1 MYYILDTV
9 LILCYQIRMY
19 IAAVPNRNSPPAILL
34 RESFRD
40 QGKVKT
46 RTLANLTSWAP
57 TRVEALRQVLRG
69 DFDQLLSCEPTL
81 GPIFGLLFVLKQ
93 IAAALG
99 ITAALRTSRVGK
111 LALFL
116 ILARVAHQGSRLSAV
131 RWAQDHAVSEV
142 LGLDSFDEDDLYAAL
157 DDLCARQEKIER
169 ALYQQY
175 QHRCGTQPPRLFLY
189 DVTSSYLEG
198 ECNELGEFGYNRD
211 GKKGKLQIVIGLLT
225 DAAGEPL
232 AVRVFE
238 GNRSD
243 PTTVAEQI
251 KIVKEQF
258 QVEELVFVGDRGMVK
273 SKGKQALEQAKLRYI
288 TALTDP
294 QIRGLLKRKILQLEL
309 FSEQLCEVEDHGV
322 RYVLRKNDT
331 EAARERHRL
340 EDKLAKLEE
349 KIAARNEETKK
360 KQRCQPE
367 AGKRK
372 LEAWIAQ
379 HKLNGLVELK
389 LAGRMLMLERQE
401 AAMVTSLELA
411 GCYVV
416 TTDVLPQSMNTQ
428 EVHDSYVSL
437 QKVERDFRAMKTGLL
452 EVRPLF
458 VRKESRTRGHVFC
471 CMLALKLSREMERR
485 LHQHFGTTDS
495 NPHAIT
501 LHDALTSLGT
511 LCLLQYKI
519 DEKTTVT
526 KLPQPSANQTKILT
540 ALGMTLSAK
549 M

>member
-1 MYYILDTV
+1 
-9 LILCYQIRMY
+9 MY
-19 IAAVPNRNSPPAILL
+19 IATIPNRKSPPAILL
-34 RESFRD
+34 RQAYRED
-40 QGKVKT
+40 GKVKN
-46 RTLANLTSWAP
+46 RTLANLSDWNPA
-57 TRVEALRQVLRG
+57 RIEALRRALRG
-69 DFDQLLSCEPTL
+69 EFDHAALAEPTL
-81 GPIFGLLFVLKQ
+81 GPIFGVLYTLKQ
-93 IAAALG
+93 IADALGLTAALG
-99 ITAALRTSRVGK
+99 NSVFGK

-116 ILARVAHQGSRLSAV
+116 VLARLAHQGSRLSAV

-142 LGLDSFDEDDLYAAL
+142 LGLDAFDEDDLYAAL

-175 QHRCGTQPPRLFLY
+175 QRRCGTQPPRLFLY

-198 ECNELGEFGYNRD
+198 ERNELGAFGYNRD

-238 GNRSD
+238 GNRCD

-322 RYVLRKNDT
+322 RYVLRKNET
-331 EAARERHRL
+331 EGARERHRL

-360 KQRCQPE
+360 KQRCQPK

-372 LEAWIAQ
+372 LEAWAAQ

-389 LAGRMLMLERQE
+389 LEGRVLVLERQE
-401 AAMVTSLELA
+401 AAIATSLELA

-416 TTDVLPQSMNTQ
+416 ATDVLPQSMSTQ
-428 EVHDSYVSL
+428 EVHDSYISL

-485 LHQHFGTTDS
+485 LQKHFGTTDS
-495 NPHAIT
+495 NPYAIA
-501 LHDALTSLGT
+501 LRDALASLSS
-511 LCLLQYKI
+511 LCLMHYKV

-526 KLPQPSANQTKILT
+526 KLPKPRVNQAKILT
-540 ALGMTLSAK
+540 ALGVTLPSK

>member
-1 MYYILDTV
+1 
-9 LILCYQIRMY
+9 MY
-19 IAAVPNRNSPPAILL
+19 IATVPNRKSPPAILL
-34 RESFRD
+34 RESCRE
-40 QGKVKT
+40 GAKVKT
-46 RTLANLTSWAP
+46 RTLANLTSWPPA
-57 TRVEALRQVLRG
+57 RLEALRQVLRG
-69 DFDQLLSCEPTL
+69 DFDQLTHSEPTL
-81 GPIFGLLFVLKQ
+81 GPIFGVLFVLKQ
-93 IAAALG
+93 IADQLG
-99 ITAALRTSRVGK
+99 LTAAIGHTRLGK

-116 ILARVAHQGSRLSAV
+116 VLARLPHQGSRLSAV

-157 DDLCARQEKIER
+157 DDLWARQEKIER

-175 QHRCGTQPPRLFLY
+175 QRRCGKQPPRLFLY

-198 ECNELGEFGYNRD
+198 QCNELGEFGYNRD

-238 GNRSD
+238 GNRCD

-251 KIVKEQF
+251 KIIKEKF
-258 QVEELVFVGDRGMVK
+258 QVQELVFVGDRGMVK
-273 SKGKQALEQAKLRYI
+273 SKGKQALEQAQLRYI

-294 QIRGLLKRKILQLEL
+294 QIRGLLKRGILQLEL
-309 FSEQLCEVEDHGV
+309 FSERLCEVEDHGV
-322 RYVLRKNDT
+322 RYVLRKNET

-340 EDKLAKLEE
+340 EDKLAKLKE
-349 KIAARNEETKK
+349 KIAARNEETKSK
-360 KQRCQPE
+360 RRCQPE

-372 LEAWIAQ
+372 LEAWIAR
-379 HKLNGLVELK
+379 HKLNGLLELK
-389 LAGRMLMLERQE
+389 LEDRMLVLERHE
-401 AAMVTSLELA
+401 AALATSLQLA

-416 TTDVLPQSMNTQ
+416 TTDVLPENMSTQ

-471 CMLALKLSREMERR
+471 CLLALKLSRELERR
-485 LHQHFGTTDS
+485 LREQFGTTDS
-495 NPHAIT
+495 DPHAIT
-501 LHDALTSLGT
+501 LRDALASLAS
-511 LCLLQYKI
+511 LCLMHYKV

-526 KLPQPSANQTKILT
+526 KLPQPRANQRKILT
-540 ALGMTLSAK
+540 ALSVALPAAR
-549 M
+549 

>member
-1 MYYILDTV
+1 MFIDL
-9 LILCYQIRMY
+9 
-19 IAAVPNRNSPPAILL
+19 VPNRNSPPAILL
-34 RESFRD
+34 RESFRE
-40 QGKVKT
+40 GSKVKKRT
-46 RTLANLTSWAP
+46 IANLSSWPASRIEVFRRLLRGELDTLALQ
-57 TRVEALRQVLRG
+57 ELFQ
-69 DFDQLLSCEPTL
+69 
-81 GPIFGLLFVLKQ
+81 GPIFGVLFVLKQ
-93 IAAALG
+93 IADQLG
-99 ITAALRTSRVGK
+99 LTAAIGHTRLGK

-116 ILARVAHQGSRLSAV
+116 VLARLPHQGSRLSAV

-142 LGLDSFDEDDLYAAL
+142 LGLATFDEDDLYAAL
-157 DDLCARQEKIER
+157 DDLCARQEKSER

-175 QHRCGTQPPRLFLY
+175 QRRCGTQPPRLFLY

-232 AVRVFE
+232 AVRVFA

-322 RYVLRKNDT
+322 RYVLRKNET

-340 EDKLAKLEE
+340 EDKLVKLEK
-349 KIAARNEETKK
+349 KIAARNEETKSK
-360 KQRCQPE
+360 LRCQPE

-372 LEAWIAQ
+372 LEDWAPQ
-379 HKLNGLVELK
+379 HKPQGLGTGKVV
-389 LAGRMLMLERQE
+389 GRMLMLERQE
-401 AAMVTSLELA
+401 AAIATSLELA

-416 TTDVLPQSMNTQ
+416 ATDVLPQSMNTQ
-428 EVHDSYVSL
+428 EVNDSYVSL

-485 LHQHFGTTDS
+485 LQKQFGTTDS
-495 NPHAIT
+495 NPYAIT
-501 LHDALTSLGT
+501 LRDALASLGS

-526 KLPQPSANQTKILT
+526 KLPQPSANQVNILT
-540 ALGMTLSAK
+540 ALGVTLPGK
-549 M
+549 MKTDACA